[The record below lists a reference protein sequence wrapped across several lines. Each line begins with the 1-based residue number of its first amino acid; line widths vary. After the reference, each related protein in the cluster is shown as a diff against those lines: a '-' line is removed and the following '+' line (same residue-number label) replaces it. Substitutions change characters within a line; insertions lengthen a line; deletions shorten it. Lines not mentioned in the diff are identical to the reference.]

1 MIPDDGS
8 RLKVIENGVLKKW
21 ERRRVVVLKEKL
33 YTVTFIKLYIITK
46 YLLILLLCNSILHNP
61 STDPDA
67 LTSFHAPN
75 IYISFFFVFLF
86 F

>member
-33 YTVTFIKLYIITK
+33 YTVTFIKLYII
-46 YLLILLLCNSILHNP
+46 L
-61 STDPDA
+61 
-67 LTSFHAPN
+67 PN
-75 IYISFFFVFLF
+75 IFSYFYFSVIQVY
-86 F
+86 